1 MVYKKLEELKDKHK
15 GEDIWG
21 ICAGSSM
28 NYISSDFF
36 ENKLVIGQNDVFKHY
51 HCDYVLMKDCM
62 EEPRFPRAIQKLNSI
77 NIPLIFCEYFQGHYS
92 KPKNTPQHDNAY
104 VFKHNKRVKTFE
116 EELSGLSD
124 EEIIVSRSSVTS
136 LIHVAA
142 YMGAK
147 NIILVGHDCGRL
159 DGDLY
164 YDGYTEQDWI
174 SAGNWVDADKFMG
187 ELEVQTQAVRAFLK
201 QKYDCNIHSLNP
213 FLNFGLE
220 GHIYEKSR

>member
-51 HCDYVLMKDCM
+51 PCDYVLMKDCM
-62 EEPRFPRAIQKLNSI
+62 EEPRFPRAI
-77 NIPLIFCEYFQGHYS
+77 
-92 KPKNTPQHDNAY
+92 HDNAY
-104 VFKHNKRVKTFE
+104 VCNHNKRVKTFE